1 MKKFILGFIT
11 GGIICATLTGFA
23 VEYAVTVNPFPVKVN
38 GVESSIE
45 GYNINDN
52 TYFKLRDVADAVG
65 GFQVGFTDNTI
76 TIDTAAVCPIPTET
90 PTASSTP
97 ASTAVID
104 VSDYIVKGDDG
115 KDYTVD
121 GLEVEY
127 VDGIAYVDENDVQ
140 VWINEKGLGNYSFG
154 TTSLINTDTWAKV
167 ITNIPHC
174 NTDPRLIPLDFFI
187 SSLEPFINSLL

>member
-11 GGIICATLTGFA
+11 GGIICAAVTGFA
-23 VEYAVTVNPFPVKVN
+23 VEYAVTVNPFLVKVN

-76 TIDTAAVCPIPTET
+76 TIDTATVCPMPTET

-97 ASTAVID
+97 APTAVID
-104 VSDYIVKGDDG
+104 VSEYIVKGDDG
-115 KDYTVD
+115 KDYTTD

-127 VDGIAYVDENDVQ
+127 VDGIAYVDSLKIPEIYDVFF
-140 VWINEKGLGNYSFG
+140 IGNNCIYDKDKNKVDITIPTHSEYSQ
-154 TTSLINTDTWAKV
+154 
-167 ITNIPHC
+167 
-174 NTDPRLIPLDFFI
+174 LIPLDFYN
-187 SSLEPFINSLL
+187 STLKPLLENMTE

>member
-11 GGIICATLTGFA
+11 GGIICAAVTGFA
-23 VEYAVTVNPFPVKVN
+23 VEYAVTVNPFPIKVN
-38 GVESSIE
+38 GVETSIE

-76 TIDTAAVCPIPTET
+76 TIDTATVCPMPTET
-90 PTASSTP
+90 PTVSSTP
-97 ASTAVID
+97 APTAVID

-115 KDYTVD
+115 KDYTTD

-127 VDGIAYVDENDVQ
+127 VDGVAYIDVADIQYKFVD
-140 VWINEKGLGNYSFG
+140 KGFNNYVVADN
-154 TTSLINTDTWAKV
+154 SLVDINTFEKL
-167 ITNIPHC
+167 ITDISRCPN
-174 NTDPRLIPLDFFI
+174 DYRLI
-187 SSLEPFINSLL
+187 SLNDYITKILPFINEL

>member
-38 GVESSIE
+38 GVETSIE

-65 GFQVGFTDNTI
+65 GFDVGFTDNTI
-76 TIDTAAVCPIPTET
+76 TIDTAAVCPMPIET

-97 ASTAVID
+97 APTAVID

-115 KDYTVD
+115 KDYTTD

-127 VDGIAYVDENDVQ
+127 VDGVAYIDVADIQYKFVD
-140 VWINEKGLGNYSFG
+140 KGFNNYVVADN
-154 TTSLINTDTWAKV
+154 SLVDINTFEKL
-167 ITNIPHC
+167 ITDISRCPN
-174 NTDPRLIPLDFFI
+174 DYRLI
-187 SSLEPFINSLL
+187 SLNDYITKILPFINEL